1 MNYMHAATD
10 SSVAASPFVD
20 SLIDLICTGWR
31 TCFSF
36 AVVVVAFHASPIFAD
51 THSTDTVADSA
62 SAGDT
67 AIRASKN
74 LDGARREMQQ
84 ALQNAQQF
92 FLDGD
97 FAQAKESA
105 ENAVDV
111 FQKHVWLWGTESDW
125 SLLGDSLMSVAMNAL
140 RLDENDEAKDALMSI
155 CRQIPQYKPDESNFP
170 PKVVRGW
177 QSTCD
182 EVNAAPTTG
191 IMVRSNTEV
200 TVSIDGVPQGSARKD
215 APYLGAFSTGRH
227 ILTVEARIEKKLTR
241 KGRII
246 DIPEESILQE
256 QTDFPVLENRL
267 LIDVNFTLPDVASLP
282 DVPKSPIV
290 VDPATAAAL
299 WWWGAGTA
307 VVLGS
312 VAAGSAWWLLSQAPP
327 RDGLEFVIDTSRLDR
342 STTPALLG
350 N

>member
-1 MNYMHAATD
+1 MAAL
-10 SSVAASPFVD
+10 PFVRAM
-20 SLIDLICTGWR
+20 LVCARFMRACLYFGVGVVP
-31 TCFSF
+31 FS
-36 AVVVVAFHASPIFAD
+36 AVPVFAD
-51 THSTDTVADSA
+51 TVSSATVVDAAST
-62 SAGDT
+62 GDIAT
-67 AIRASKN
+67 RASKN
-74 LDGARREMQQ
+74 LDGSRREMQQ

-92 FLDGD
+92 YLDGD

-111 FQKHVWLWGTESDW
+111 FQKHVWLWGIESDW

-140 RLDENDEAKDALMSI
+140 RLDENDEAKEALTSI

-170 PKVVRGW
+170 PKVLREW
-177 QSTCD
+177 LSSCD
-182 EVNAAPTTG
+182 EVNSAPTTK
-191 IMVRSNTEV
+191 IMVRSNTEIV
-200 TVSIDGVPQGSARKD
+200 VSIDGVPQGNANQN
-215 APYLGAFSTGRH
+215 APYVGAFSAGRH
-227 ILTVEARIEKKLTR
+227 ILTVDARIDKKLTR

-246 DIPEESILQE
+246 DIPDESTLTE
-256 QTDFPVLENRL
+256 QTDFPILDHSIV
-267 LIDVNFTLPDVASLP
+267 IDVNFTLPNIASLP
-282 DVPKSPIV
+282 EFPQVPIV
-290 VDPATAAAL
+290 VDPETAASL

-312 VAAGSAWWLLSQAPP
+312 IAAGSAWWLLSQAPP